1 MSQSFDSL
9 MRGAGA
15 SPRGS
20 GSGYDGYPGGYSDRQ
35 SSEDVPEST
44 TTATT
49 TTTAGDDGAAAASGG
64 GAISRDDDFTED
76 NNFES
81 NLRRRKGKIISC
93 AKETIENGKRDKMT
107 QAHTHSH
114 LCSTIGKQCDI
125 CRIKFQTT
133 KNKNF
138 VIECRASRR
147 RFSATVN
154 NF

>member
-49 TTTAGDDGAAAASGG
+49 TTTAGDDGAAAASAG

-93 AKETIENGKRDKMT
+93 AKETIENGKRD
-107 QAHTHSH
+107 SH
-114 LCSTIGKQCDI
+114 PK
-125 CRIKFQTT
+125 
-133 KNKNF
+133 
-138 VIECRASRR
+138 
-147 RFSATVN
+147 
-154 NF
+154 